1 MGLGLTLTSPRL
13 TSEKELNHSVPQFP
27 HHPFIQQMY
36 EEAPTPGQAGGC
48 RDEAGKA
55 SLCCTVPP
63 LRGKGPPP
71 SRPLVT
77 PMVSRRGHVPRGPGE
92 T

>member
-48 RDEAGKA
+48 RDEAGE
-55 SLCCTVPP
+55 P
-63 LRGKGPPP
+63 LSAALSRPSGERARPPP
-71 SRPLVT
+71 APW
-77 PMVSRRGHVPRGPGE
+77 
-92 T
+92 